1 MARLNLTELEQ
12 DLTLPGGARGPLPAG
27 GRNGQERGGVGQ
39 IFPIWNVNEGRSLS
53 RQSVRIAT
61 GVYGEI
67 PTAESDFRHLGGH
80 SFVEQSVSCAAM
92 SWVRSPSPSVRPSD

>member
-39 IFPIWNVNEGRSLS
+39 IFPIWNVNEGRSLDS
-53 RQSVRIAT
+53 RSGSQQASMAKYQQQSRTLDIWAV
-61 GVYGEI
+61 
-67 PTAESDFRHLGGH
+67 TAL
-80 SFVEQSVSCAAM
+80 
-92 SWVRSPSPSVRPSD
+92 